1 MAVKNFIPEIW
12 SSRLLKHL
20 DMNLVFKS
28 LVNTDY
34 EGEIKNYGD
43 TVRVNQIGN
52 IKVANWAKTQNVV
65 PQDLDS
71 TQAILT
77 IDQARYYAFQVYDAD
92 AAQANLNLMDAAM
105 ERAAFSLAK
114 DIDTYIAQK
123 YIDAG
128 IEMGDYEVKA
138 VSGTSSGTSTTIT
151 AYDLITEVAAKLDEH
166 NVPDAGRWLVVPP
179 WFHAMLLRSIEYK
192 LAVEDYKTTGVIPQ
206 VAGLKILKSNNIQTT
221 GTGGNMYYYLMGGTN
236 MAISFAMQVQ
246 TTEAIRSST
255 NFADVVR
262 GLVLYGAKVFY
273 PESLVS
279 VRVKKGE

>member
-52 IKVANWAKTQNVV
+52 IKVENWAKTQNVV

-77 IDQARYYAFQVYDAD
+77 IDQARYFAFQVYDVD
-92 AAQANLNLMDAAM
+92 AAQANVNLMDAAM

-114 DIDTYIAQK
+114 DIDTFIAGK
-123 YIDAG
+123 YKEAG
-128 IEMGDYEVKA
+128 IKLDNGYTV
-138 VSGTSSGTSTTIT
+138 VSGEASTGEIT
-151 AYDLITEVAAKLDEH
+151 AYDLIVEISSKFDEK
-166 NVPDAGRWLVVPP
+166 NVPDSGRWLVIPP
-179 WFHAMLLRSIEYK
+179 WFHAMLLKSDEYK
-192 LAVEDYKTTGVIPQ
+192 MAVENYKTTGVIPR
-206 VAGLKILKSNNIQTT
+206 VAGIQILKSNNLQTKT
-221 GTGGNMYYYLMGGTN
+221 ESNTLYHYLMGGTN

-246 TTEAIRSST
+246 TTEAMRSAS

-273 PESLVS
+273 PEALVS
-279 VRVKKGE
+279 VKVKRGE

>member
-52 IKVANWAKTQNVV
+52 IKVENWAKTQNVV

-77 IDQARYYAFQVYDAD
+77 IDQARYFAFQVYDVD
-92 AAQANLNLMDAAM
+92 AAQANVNLMDAAM

-138 VSGTSSGTSTTIT
+138 ESGTSTIT

-206 VAGLKILKSNNIQTT
+206 VAGMKILKSNNIQTDEDS
-221 GTGGNMYYYLMGGTN
+221 GEVYYYLMGGTN

-246 TTEAIRSST
+246 TTEAMRSAS

-273 PESLVS
+273 PEALVS
-279 VRVKKGE
+279 VKVKRGE

>member
-52 IKVANWAKTQNVV
+52 IKVENWAKTQNVV

-77 IDQARYYAFQVYDAD
+77 IDQARYFAFQVYDVD
-92 AAQANLNLMDAAM
+92 AAQANVNLMDAAM

-138 VSGTSSGTSTTIT
+138 ESGTSTIT

-206 VAGLKILKSNNIQTT
+206 VAGMKILKSNNIQTDEDS
-221 GTGGNMYYYLMGGTN
+221 GEVYYYLMGGTN

-246 TTEAIRSST
+246 TTEAMRSAS

>member
-1 MAVKNFIPEIW
+1 M
-12 SSRLLKHL
+12 
-20 DMNLVFKS
+20 
-28 LVNTDY
+28 
-34 EGEIKNYGD
+34 
-43 TVRVNQIGN
+43 
-52 IKVANWAKTQNVV
+52 
-65 PQDLDS
+65 
-71 TQAILT
+71 
-77 IDQARYYAFQVYDAD
+77 D
-92 AAQANLNLMDAAM
+92 AAQANVNLMDAAM

-138 VSGTSSGTSTTIT
+138 ESGTSTIT

-206 VAGLKILKSNNIQTT
+206 VAGMKILKSNNIQTDEDS
-221 GTGGNMYYYLMGGTN
+221 GEVYYYLMGGTN

-246 TTEAIRSST
+246 TTEAMRSAS

>member
-1 MAVKNFIPEIW
+1 MAVKNFIPQIW

-34 EGEIKNYGD
+34 EGEIKNFGD

-52 IKVANWAKTQNVV
+52 IKVENWAKTQNVV

-92 AAQANLNLMDAAM
+92 AAQANVNLMDAAM

-138 VSGTSSGTSTTIT
+138 ESGTSTIT

-206 VAGLKILKSNNIQTT
+206 VAGMKILKSNNIQTDEVS
-221 GTGGNMYYYLMGGTN
+221 GEVYYYLMGGTN

-246 TTEAIRSST
+246 TTEAMRSAS

>member
-52 IKVANWAKTQNVV
+52 IKVENWAKTQNVV

-77 IDQARYYAFQVYDAD
+77 IDQARYFAFQVYDVD
-92 AAQANLNLMDAAM
+92 AAQANVNLMDAAM
-105 ERAAFSLAK
+105 ERAAYSLAK
-114 DIDTYIAQK
+114 DIDTFIAGK
-123 YIDAG
+123 YKEAG
-128 IEMGDYEVKA
+128 IKLDNGYTV
-138 VSGTSSGTSTTIT
+138 VSGEASTGEIT
-151 AYDLITEVAAKLDEH
+151 AYDLIVEISSKFDEK
-166 NVPDAGRWLVVPP
+166 NVPDSGRWLVIPP
-179 WFHAMLLRSIEYK
+179 WFHAMLLKSDEYK
-192 LAVEDYKTTGVIPQ
+192 MAVENYKTTGVIPR
-206 VAGLKILKSNNIQTT
+206 VAGIQILKSNNLQTKT
-221 GTGGNMYYYLMGGTN
+221 ESNTLYHYLMGGTN

-246 TTEAIRSST
+246 TTEAMRSAS

-273 PESLVS
+273 PEALVS
-279 VRVKKGE
+279 VKVKRGE

>member
-52 IKVANWAKTQNVV
+52 IKVENWAKTQNVV

-77 IDQARYYAFQVYDAD
+77 IDQARYFAFQVYDVD
-92 AAQANLNLMDAAM
+92 AAQANVNLMDAAM

-128 IEMGDYEVKA
+128 IEMGDYEVVTGEA
-138 VSGTSSGTSTTIT
+138 GTGQITQIT
-151 AYDLITEVAAKLDEH
+151 AYDLITEVAAKLDEN
-166 NVPDAGRWLVVPP
+166 NVPDSGRWLVVPP

-206 VAGLKILKSNNIQTT
+206 VAGMKILKSNNIQTDEDS
-221 GTGGNMYYYLMGGTN
+221 GEVYYYLMGGTN

-246 TTEAIRSST
+246 TTEAMRSAS

-279 VRVKKGE
+279 VRVKRGE

>member
-1 MAVKNFIPEIW
+1 MGVQNFIPTIW

-34 EGEIKNYGD
+34 EGEIKNFGD

-52 IKVANWAKTQNVV
+52 IKVENWAKTQNVV

-77 IDQARYYAFQVYDAD
+77 IDQARYFAFQVYDAD

-128 IEMGDYEVKA
+128 IEMGDYIVE
-138 VSGTSSGTSTTIT
+138 SESDTTTIT
-151 AYDLITEVAAKLDEH
+151 AYDLITEVAAKLDEN

-206 VAGLKILKSNNIQTT
+206 VAGLKILKSNNIQIDD
-221 GTGGNMYYYLMGGTN
+221 NDNDYYYLMGGTN

-246 TTEAIRSST
+246 TTEAIRSSS

>member
-1 MAVKNFIPEIW
+1 MAVKNFIPVIW

-52 IKVANWAKTQNVV
+52 IEVKNWAKTQNVE

-92 AAQANLNLMDAAM
+92 AAQANVNLMDAAM
-105 ERAAFSLAK
+105 ERAAYSLAK
-114 DIDTYIAQK
+114 DIDTFIAGK
-123 YIDAG
+123 YKEAG
-128 IEMGDYEVKA
+128 IKLDNGYTV
-138 VSGTSSGTSTTIT
+138 VSGEASTSEIT
-151 AYDLITEVAAKLDEH
+151 AYDLIVEISSKFDEK
-166 NVPDAGRWLVVPP
+166 NVPDSGRWLVIPP
-179 WFHAMLLRSIEYK
+179 WFHAMLLKSDEYK
-192 LAVEDYKTTGVIPQ
+192 MAVENYKTTGVIPR
-206 VAGLKILKSNNIQTT
+206 VAGIQILKSNNLQTKT
-221 GTGGNMYYYLMGGTN
+221 ESNTLYHYLMGGTN

-246 TTEAIRSST
+246 TTEAMRSAS

-273 PESLVS
+273 PEALVS
-279 VRVKKGE
+279 VKVKRGE

>member
-1 MAVKNFIPEIW
+1 MAVKNFIPQIW

-34 EGEIKNYGD
+34 EGEIKNFGD

-52 IKVANWAKTQNVV
+52 IKVENWAKTQNVV

-77 IDQARYYAFQVYDAD
+77 IDQARYFAFQVYDVD
-92 AAQANLNLMDAAM
+92 AAQANVNLMDAAM

-114 DIDTYIAQK
+114 DIDTFIAGK
-123 YIDAG
+123 YKEAG
-128 IEMGDYEVKA
+128 IKLDNGYTV
-138 VSGTSSGTSTTIT
+138 VSGEASTGEIT
-151 AYDLITEVAAKLDEH
+151 AYDLIVEISSKFDEK
-166 NVPDAGRWLVVPP
+166 NVPDSGRWLVIPP
-179 WFHAMLLRSIEYK
+179 WFHAMLLKSDEYK
-192 LAVEDYKTTGVIPQ
+192 MAVENYKTTGVIPR
-206 VAGLKILKSNNIQTT
+206 VAGIQILKSNNLQTKT
-221 GTGGNMYYYLMGGTN
+221 ESNTLYHYLMGGTN

-246 TTEAIRSST
+246 TTEAMRSAS

-273 PESLVS
+273 PEALVS
-279 VRVKKGE
+279 VKVKRGE

>member
-52 IKVANWAKTQNVV
+52 IKVENWAKTHNVV

-192 LAVEDYKTTGVIPQ
+192 LAVEDYKTSGVIPQ

-221 GTGGNMYYYLMGGTN
+221 RTGENMYYYLMGGTN

>member
-52 IKVANWAKTQNVV
+52 ITVENWAKTHNVV

-77 IDQARYYAFQVYDAD
+77 IDQARYFAFQVYDVD
-92 AAQANLNLMDAAM
+92 AAQANVNLMDAAM
-105 ERAAFSLAK
+105 ERAAYSLAK
-114 DIDTYIAQK
+114 DIDTFIAGK
-123 YIDAG
+123 YKEAG
-128 IEMGDYEVKA
+128 IKLDNGYTV
-138 VSGTSSGTSTTIT
+138 VSGEASTGEIT
-151 AYDLITEVAAKLDEH
+151 AYDLIVEISSKFDEK
-166 NVPDAGRWLVVPP
+166 NVPDSGRWLVIPP
-179 WFHAMLLRSIEYK
+179 WFHAMLLKSDEYK
-192 LAVEDYKTTGVIPQ
+192 MAVENYKTTGVIPR
-206 VAGLKILKSNNIQTT
+206 VAGIQILKSNNLQTKT
-221 GTGGNMYYYLMGGTN
+221 ESNTLYHYLMGGTN

-246 TTEAIRSST
+246 TTEAMRSAS

>member
-52 IKVANWAKTQNVV
+52 IKVENWAKTQNVV

-128 IEMGDYEVKA
+128 IEMGDYIVE
-138 VSGTSSGTSTTIT
+138 SESDTTTIT
-151 AYDLITEVAAKLDEH
+151 AYDLITEVAAKLDEN

-206 VAGLKILKSNNIQTT
+206 VAGLKILKSNNIQTEED
-221 GTGGNMYYYLMGGTN
+221 GSDVYYYLMGGTN

-246 TTEAIRSST
+246 TTEAIRSSST
-255 NFADVVR
+255 FADVVR

>member
-77 IDQARYYAFQVYDAD
+77 IDQARYFAFQVYDVD
-92 AAQANLNLMDAAM
+92 AAQANVNLMDAAM

-138 VSGTSSGTSTTIT
+138 ESGTSTIT

-206 VAGLKILKSNNIQTT
+206 VAGMKILKSNNIQTT
-221 GTGGNMYYYLMGGTN
+221 GTGENMYYYLMGGTN
-236 MAISFAMQVQ
+236 MAISFATQVQ
-246 TTEAIRSST
+246 TTEAMRSAS

-273 PESLVS
+273 PESLIS
-279 VRVKKGE
+279 VKVKKGSEA

>member
-1 MAVKNFIPEIW
+1 MAVKNFIPQIW

-52 IKVANWAKTQNVV
+52 IKVENWAKTQNVV

-77 IDQARYYAFQVYDAD
+77 IDQARYFAFQVYDVD
-92 AAQANLNLMDAAM
+92 AAQANVNLMDAAM
-105 ERAAFSLAK
+105 ERAAYSLAK
-114 DIDTYIAQK
+114 DIDTFIAGK
-123 YIDAG
+123 YKEAG
-128 IEMGDYEVKA
+128 IKLDNGYTV
-138 VSGTSSGTSTTIT
+138 VSGEASNGGIT
-151 AYDLITEVAAKLDEH
+151 AYDLIVEISSKFDEK
-166 NVPDAGRWLVVPP
+166 NVPDSGRWLVIPP
-179 WFHAMLLRSIEYK
+179 WFHAMLLKSDEYK
-192 LAVEDYKTTGVIPQ
+192 MAVENYKTTGVIPR
-206 VAGLKILKSNNIQTT
+206 VAGIQILKSNNLQTKT
-221 GTGGNMYYYLMGGTN
+221 ESNTLYHYLMGGTN

-246 TTEAIRSST
+246 TTEAMRSAS

-273 PESLVS
+273 PEALVS
-279 VRVKKGE
+279 VKVKRGE

>member
-1 MAVKNFIPEIW
+1 MGVQNFIPTIW

-34 EGEIKNYGD
+34 EGEIKNFGD

-52 IKVANWAKTQNVV
+52 IKVENWAKTQTVV

-77 IDQARYYAFQVYDAD
+77 IDQARYFAFQVYDAD

-128 IEMGDYEVKA
+128 IEMGDYEVA
-138 VSGTSSGTSTTIT
+138 VESDTTTIT
-151 AYDLITEVAAKLDEH
+151 AYDLITEVASKLDEN
-166 NVPDAGRWLVVPP
+166 NVPDSGRWLVVPP

-206 VAGLKILKSNNIQTT
+206 VAGLKILKSNNIQIDD
-221 GTGGNMYYYLMGGTN
+221 NDNDYYYLMGGTN

-246 TTEAIRSST
+246 TTEAIRSSS

-273 PESLVS
+273 PESLIS
-279 VRVKKGE
+279 VKVKKGA

>member
-52 IKVANWAKTQNVV
+52 IKVENWAKTQNVV

-77 IDQARYYAFQVYDAD
+77 IDQARYYAFQVYDVD
-92 AAQANLNLMDAAM
+92 AAQANVNLMDAAM

-138 VSGTSSGTSTTIT
+138 ESGTSTIT

-206 VAGLKILKSNNIQTT
+206 VAGMKILKSNNIQTDEDS
-221 GTGGNMYYYLMGGTN
+221 GEVYYYLMGGTN

-246 TTEAIRSST
+246 TTEAMRSAS

>member
-52 IKVANWAKTQNVV
+52 ITVENWAKTKNVV

-77 IDQARYYAFQVYDAD
+77 IDQARYFAFQVYDVD
-92 AAQANLNLMDAAM
+92 AAQANVNLMDAAM

-128 IEMGDYEVKA
+128 IEMGAYEVKA
-138 VSGTSSGTSTTIT
+138 ESGSSTIT

-206 VAGLKILKSNNIQTT
+206 VAGMKILKSNNIQTDEDS
-221 GTGGNMYYYLMGGTN
+221 GEVYYYLMGGTN

-246 TTEAIRSST
+246 TTEAMRSAS